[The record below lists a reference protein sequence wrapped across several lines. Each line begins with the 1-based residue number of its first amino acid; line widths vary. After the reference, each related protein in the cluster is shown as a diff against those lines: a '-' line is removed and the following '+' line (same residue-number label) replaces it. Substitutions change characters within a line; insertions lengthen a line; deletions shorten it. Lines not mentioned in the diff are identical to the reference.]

1 MKSIT
6 KVNDIKKLK
15 ANQIILFSVSF
26 GYKVEYVGDVGKWT
40 WPETAKVRWFNA
52 DYPNFEAAHW
62 FPSIDLDSETAK
74 NAGVLR
80 VWEGRKPS
88 RVEGRK
94 VDHIKGSKIRWK
106 IDEAALVNN
115 EFVEQ
120 ITYTNRDGKEDA
132 VQTFYGSPQD
142 LLKLIT
148 PIAEKSDSK
157 GDAKK

>member
-1 MKSIT
+1 MKSIN
-6 KVNDIKKLK
+6 KVNEVKKLK
-15 ANQIILFSVSF
+15 SNQTTFFEVSF
-26 GYKVEYVGDVGKWT
+26 GYIVEYAGDIGKWT
-40 WPETAKVRWFNA
+40 WSETAKVRWFNS
-52 DYPNFEAAHW
+52 DYPNFEAAYW

-88 RVEGRK
+88 KAEGRK
-94 VDHIKGSKIRWK
+94 VDHIKGTKIRWE
-106 IDEAALVNN
+106 IDEASLTNN

-148 PIAEKSDSK
+148 PIVENSND
-157 GDAKK
+157 

>member
-1 MKSIT
+1 MKNINEI
-6 KVNDIKKLK
+6 NDFKKLES
-15 ANQIILFSVSF
+15 NQIVLFSVCF
-26 GYKVEYVGDVGKWT
+26 GCRYESTQSPKWI
-40 WPETAKVRWFNA
+40 WPEEKKVRWFNA

-62 FPSIDLDSETAK
+62 FPSIELDSDIAK

-88 RVEGRK
+88 KAVGRN
-94 VDHIKGSKIRWK
+94 VDHIKGAKIRWK
-106 IDEAALVNN
+106 IDEQTLSNDGVI
-115 EFVEQ
+115 EQ

-148 PIAEKSDSK
+148 PTEE
-157 GDAKK
+157 

>member
-1 MKSIT
+1 MKKISE
-6 KVNDIKKLK
+6 VNDFKKLES
-15 ANQIILFSVSF
+15 NQIVPFSVCF
-26 GYKVEYVGDVGKWT
+26 GYSVKYVGDLGKWI
-40 WPETAKVRWFNA
+40 WPETSKVRWFNA

-62 FPSIDLDSETAK
+62 FPSIELDSEIAK

-88 RVEGRK
+88 KAVGRN
-94 VDHIKGSKIRWK
+94 VDHIKGTKIRWK
-106 IDEAALVNN
+106 IDEQVLSNDGVI
-115 EFVEQ
+115 EQ

-148 PIAEKSDSK
+148 PTEE
-157 GDAKK
+157 